1 MSWKPTLNGLPG
13 VLFRHCAKLWL
24 NSDRCHPVG
33 VKVYMQMRDGRDD
46 FSPYL
51 GESYDSL
58 GGESTCTAL
67 PLSNESKIV
76 EELLQGGNFPPIFA

>member
-1 MSWKPTLNGLPG
+1 MSWKPTLNGLLG
-13 VLFRHCAKLWL
+13 VLFRHCARLWL
-24 NSDRCHPVG
+24 NSDRCHSMG

-58 GGESTCTAL
+58 GGFEFRSVRWQLTKYRMT
-67 PLSNESKIV
+67 ED
-76 EELLQGGNFPPIFA
+76 